1 MSIISRAF
9 TTAAAGPFK
18 LAIVGSGPAG
28 FYTAHRLLKEWPNT
42 QIDMFD
48 SLPVPHG
55 LVRFGVAPDHP
66 EVKNVM
72 TTFDKVAEDDRFRFF
87 GNVPVGTNSSKSLSI
102 KDLQN
107 HFDAVLLSYGASEDR
122 KMGIPGED
130 TFGVESARSFVGWY
144 NGHPYYRDLK
154 LALDDT
160 ETAVVVG
167 QGNVA
172 LDIARIL
179 LSPID
184 QLRKTDITEYAL
196 EALSKSR
203 VKHVHVVGRRGPVQ
217 VSFTSKELR
226 EQMSLPGVEF
236 KADMDFIKR
245 EITESQPFI
254 SKNRPLKRLMGLL
267 EKGSPTKN
275 ADKSWTAKFL
285 RSPAEILAENNRV
298 SGIKYE
304 INRLEGPLEKRRAVG
319 TGEYES
325 QECGM
330 VFTSIG
336 YKSLPIEGVPFDH
349 GQGRV
354 PNAYGKILSGDNEL
368 AGMYTAGWLKRGPT
382 GVIVSTMTDAYETA
396 DTIVD
401 DLKNGRDMLARCSS
415 QPQQDVD
422 QLLKERDIQPVSYQ
436 DWKKIE
442 AAEFAVG
449 NTLGKPREKFSRI
462 QDMLAVLGRS

>member
-1 MSIISRAF
+1 MSVISKAVG
-9 TTAAAGPFK
+9 APFR
-18 LAIVGSGPAG
+18 LAIVGSGPGG

-72 TTFDKVAEDDRFRFF
+72 TTFDKVAEDDRFRFL
-87 GNVPVGTNSSKSLSI
+87 GNVPIGQNASNGLSI
-102 KDLQN
+102 KDLQSN
-107 HFDAVLLSYGASEDR
+107 FDAVLLSYGASEDR

-130 TFGVESARSFVGWY
+130 TYGVESARSFVGWY
-144 NGHPYYRDLK
+144 NGHPNYRNLTVP
-154 LALDDT
+154 LDDT
-160 ETAVVVG
+160 DTAVVVG

-184 QLRKTDITEYAL
+184 ELRKTDITEYAL
-196 EALSKSR
+196 EELSKSR
-203 VKHVHVVGRRGPVQ
+203 IKHVHVVGRRGPVQ

-226 EQMSLPGVEF
+226 EQMSLPNVQF
-236 KADMDFIKR
+236 NADMTLIKSQI
-245 EITESQPFI
+245 EESQAFI

-267 EKGSPTKN
+267 EKGSPTTN

-285 RSPAEILAENNRV
+285 RSPVEVLKRANENRV

-304 INRLEGPLEKRRAVG
+304 INRLEGPLDQRKAVG
-319 TGEYES
+319 TGEFET
-325 QECGM
+325 QECG
-330 VFTSIG
+330 VILTSIG
-336 YKSLPIEGVPFDH
+336 YKSVPIEGIPFDSRK
-349 GQGRV
+349 GLV
-354 PNAYGKILSGDNEL
+354 PNRYGKVLDGEEEL
-368 AGMYTAGWLKRGPT
+368 PGMYTSGWLKRGPT
-382 GVIVSTMTDAYETA
+382 GVIVSTMADAYETA

-401 DLKNGRDMLARCSS
+401 DLKNGRDML
-415 QPQQDVD
+415 QPSESNLDS
-422 QLLKERDIQPVSYQ
+422 LLEERNIRPVSYS

-442 AAEFAVG
+442 SEEFALG
-449 NTLGKPREKFSRI
+449 ERLGKPREKFSSVA
-462 QDMLAVLGRS
+462 DMLSVLK